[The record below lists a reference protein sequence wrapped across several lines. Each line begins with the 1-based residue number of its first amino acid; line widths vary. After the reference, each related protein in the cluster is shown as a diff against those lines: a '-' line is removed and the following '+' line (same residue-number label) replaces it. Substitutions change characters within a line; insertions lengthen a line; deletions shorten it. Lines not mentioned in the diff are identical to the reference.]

1 MRSQISDWKFNKHND
16 RSKMTR
22 QIVINNFVVMTFLS
36 AMRYMESIDALTMAT
51 PSVDGMVVVEPGVS

>member
-1 MRSQISDWKFNKHND
+1 
-16 RSKMTR
+16 MTR